1 MGGVVDINIHQH
13 SSQLCDSWDLSLEKK
28 KRIEWKRQED
38 RKQGA
43 GKEKG
48 ESDRS
53 PAVVA
58 TDNGR
63 SVFESKQ
70 AVLLHLGQF
79 LKFKRPQVIH
89 FRCMCQC
96 RILLYLENY

>member
-1 MGGVVDINIHQH
+1 M
-13 SSQLCDSWDLSLEKK
+13 EKFLFLGTLPWK
-28 KRIEWKRQED
+28 RKRERIEWKRQED

-58 TDNGR
+58 TDKGR

-70 AVLLHLGQF
+70 AGVA
-79 LKFKRPQVIH
+79 K
-89 FRCMCQC
+89 
-96 RILLYLENY
+96 